1 MRRRP
6 HKKSRSTFKIK
17 LLVVLVFLLGL
28 FLIIQAR
35 IRPILVDMA
44 TNQSQI
50 VVNQAVNEAIME
62 VLNEQQI
69 SYDSLIHLTTD
80 SQDNVTSIETNIVQM
95 NRLKASISQSVQ
107 DKLVNLDKPVI
118 DIPLGSLLGD
128 NLLSG
133 FGPNL
138 HARLQMSG
146 SIVPQ
151 VESEFSDAGINQ
163 VLHQLVLKMN
173 TQFVV
178 IMAGQ
183 NIIID
188 VPSEFVIAESIIVGE
203 VPQAYTQVT
212 GGDDSSIAKMNDYR
226 ADRYLDNQISNEE

>member
-118 DIPLGSLLGD
+118 DIPLGSL
-128 NLLSG
+128 
-133 FGPNL
+133 F
-138 HARLQMSG
+138 
-146 SIVPQ
+146 
-151 VESEFSDAGINQ
+151 
-163 VLHQLVLKMN
+163 
-173 TQFVV
+173 
-178 IMAGQ
+178 MAGQ

>member
-6 HKKSRSTFKIK
+6 HKRNKSSFKIK
-17 LLVVLVFLLGL
+17 LLVVVVFLLGL

-35 IRPILVDMA
+35 IRPVLVDMA
-44 TNQSQI
+44 TNQSRI
-50 VVNQAVNEAIME
+50 VVNQAVNEAVME
-62 VLNEQQI
+62 VLSEQQI
-69 SYDSLIHLTTD
+69 RYESLIRLTMD
-80 SQDNVTSIETNIVQM
+80 SGDNVTSIETNIVQM
-95 NRLKASISQSVQ
+95 NHLKASISQKVQ
-107 DKLVNLDKPVI
+107 DKLVNLGNPTI
-118 DIPLGSLLGD
+118 DIPLGTLFGD

-138 HARLQMSG
+138 HAKLQMSG

-151 VESEFSDAGINQ
+151 IESEFSDAGINQ
-163 VLHQLVLKMN
+163 VLHQLVLKMD

-183 NIIID
+183 NIMID
-188 VPSEFVIAESIIVGE
+188 VPSEFIVAESIIVGK

-226 ADRYLDNQISNEE
+226 ADRYLDNQITNEP

>member
-6 HKKSRSTFKIK
+6 HKKSKSSFKIK
-17 LLVVLVFLLGL
+17 LLVVVVFLLGL

-35 IRPILVDMA
+35 IRPVLVDMA
-44 TNQSQI
+44 TNQSRI
-50 VVNQAVNEAIME
+50 VVNEAVNEAVVE
-62 VLNEQQI
+62 VLSEQQV

-95 NRLKASISQSVQ
+95 NHLKASISQKVQ
-107 DKLVNLDKPVI
+107 DQLVNLENPMI
-118 DIPLGSLLGD
+118 DIPLGSLFGD

-138 HARLQMSG
+138 HAKLQMAG

-151 VESEFSDAGINQ
+151 IESEFSDAGINQ
-163 VLHQLVLKMN
+163 VLHQLVLKLD

-183 NIIID
+183 NITID
-188 VPSEFVIAESIIVGE
+188 VPSEFIVAESIIVGE

-226 ADRYLDNQISNEE
+226 ADRYLDNPISNEP